1 MERILDSIVEKSTR
15 NKVYK
20 EHLVKWL
27 DTLEA
32 KATWVAESDFKKHG
46 ISREFLSPAVP

>member
-1 MERILDSIVEKSTR
+1 MERILDSRVKKSTR
-15 NKVYK
+15 NKVYQ

-32 KATWVAESDFKKHG
+32 KATWIVESDFKKHG
-46 ISREFLSPAVP
+46 ISKEFLSLAVP